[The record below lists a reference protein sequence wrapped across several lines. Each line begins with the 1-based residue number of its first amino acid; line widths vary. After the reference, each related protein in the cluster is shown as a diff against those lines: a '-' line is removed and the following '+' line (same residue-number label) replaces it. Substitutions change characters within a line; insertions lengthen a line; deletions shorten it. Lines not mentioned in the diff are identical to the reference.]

1 MLIFRMAKS
10 NFTVEWSFAVTIK
23 CWAKKAKCQGI
34 AGGFTVIQMER
45 EELHVLSLTTVKEP
59 PPLSPYRPR
68 SPPHNSGDRERQ
80 QASLATGNLEKRPE
94 SWRDS
99 SEGPW

>member
-23 CWAKKAKCQGI
+23 CWAKEAKCQGI

-45 EELHVLSLTTVKEP
+45 EELHVLSLTIHMSPLPLVLHTSNSLKQNSLRCTAENKVVK
-59 PPLSPYRPR
+59 
-68 SPPHNSGDRERQ
+68 
-80 QASLATGNLEKRPE
+80 
-94 SWRDS
+94 
-99 SEGPW
+99 SEA